1 MTQSDFE
8 SRNNHNENNELQD
21 EYSLVKHSV
30 KHKRAERKIRK
41 KRKKANSIKAFLRFV
56 VLLLLIF
63 LAYEFFKIS
72 PWYLPR
78 DTFKNSKMQRIEI
91 VNNSIIPTYVISDS
105 LKEVKIPR
113 LPIYMMSVK
122 PIKKEI
128 FKIPIIKRV
137 YVRRYGFPAR
147 VQIIVEERVPIAVI
161 KTDLKAKPAAIFTS
175 DGLLII
181 TKPYMNIPERNVLKI
196 LTSTA
201 NLSKNWSVKR
211 FEEIEEIVKAVEA
224 HSNEPVEY
232 IDMTD
237 PNDIYVKIKTI
248 KLRLGTLDS
257 TVFERIKRIHTI
269 LPQIRQ
275 MDSKIKYIDLR
286 WDKVEYLKLNKS
298 E

>member
-1 MTQSDFE
+1 MMQSDFE
-8 SRNNHNENNELQD
+8 NSNNHKENNELQD
-21 EYSLVKHSV
+21 EYSLAKHSV
-30 KHKRAERKIRK
+30 KHKRTERKLRK

-63 LAYEFFKIS
+63 LAYEFFRIS
-72 PWYLPR
+72 PWYLPK

-91 VNNSIIPTYVISDS
+91 VNNSIIPTYVISDR
-105 LKEVKIPR
+105 LKEVKIPH

-161 KTDLKAKPAAIFTS
+161 KTDLKAKPAALFTS
-175 DGLLII
+175 DGILII
-181 TKPYMNIPERNVLKI
+181 TKPYMNIPDRNVLKI

-201 NLSKNWSVKR
+201 NLSKNWSVKK

-224 HSNEPVEY
+224 YSNEQVEY

-257 TVFERIKRIHTI
+257 SVFERIKRIYTI

-275 MDSKIKYIDLR
+275 MDSKIQYIDLR
-286 WDKVEYLKLNKS
+286 WDKVEYLKLQKS
-298 E
+298 K